1 MTRARDL
8 SKLLGTANNGVIPN
22 SNLGVSFENISD
34 TGTAGTKVALG
45 TTNQRGS
52 TAGQIRYNTTL
63 GRFEATTNGSTFL
76 GFASPPSISS
86 ISPSILNSAGGDT
99 VIITGTNFVLG
110 STSVTLNNIA
120 PSTVTVDSTT
130 QITITGTPALNA
142 QTYTNGLVVIADGAS
157 TTFTF
162 STSGV
167 PAFTTASGSLGSFNE
182 QTSVGTLIG
191 GTDVGIT
198 HTISSGSLP
207 SGVSINSA
215 NGNITGTIGAN
226 TNTALIP
233 ENGAG
238 DTTSNFTVLATDA
251 ESQTASRNFSI
262 TNKQGDTKFDK
273 TYWCYSNGAVTTNE
287 AGANDKGTITNNNTS
302 VITSQTST
310 KQFGSNALR
319 WNGDGSTSHLDI
331 TVPNDKA
338 FHQSGANYLCFEG
351 WGYLDTNRGNQ
362 TWGSGGAYGNQGFI
376 GVSDTYMSITIDGSG
391 RVSFYQY
398 GSDSQP
404 YWNGQFSTQGNIS
417 TGVWF
422 HFLFQFEPSV
432 LKYWKDGVYIG
443 AINRVGQNGGTPAS
457 YRIGGTVGTS
467 GRQWRGYFDE
477 VRLTISSS
485 SNDARIS
492 GTSNFTVPT
501 EGLRLFSS

>member
-1 MTRARDL
+1 MTKARDL
-8 SKLLGTANNGVIPN
+8 SKLLSTANGKIAGA
-22 SNLGVSFENISD
+22 NLDVSFENISD
-34 TGTAGTKVALG
+34 TGTAGTKVASG
-45 TTNQRGS
+45 TTGQRGS
-52 TAGQIRYNTTL
+52 TAGQIRYNTSL
-63 GRFEATTNGSTFL
+63 ARFEATTNGSSFL
-76 GFASPPSISS
+76 GFASPPTITS
-86 ISPSILNSAGGDT
+86 ISPSILNSAGGET
-99 VIITGTNFVLG
+99 VIITGTNFSIAS
-110 STSVTLNNIA
+110 STVTFNGVA
-120 PSTVTVDSTT
+120 PSTVTVNNTT
-130 QITITGTPALNA
+130 QITVTGTPALNA
-142 QTYTNGLVVIADGAS
+142 QTYTNGLVVVSDGTS
-157 TTFTF
+157 VSFTF

-191 GTDVGIT
+191 GTDVGT
-198 HTISSGSLP
+198 SHTISSGSLP

-273 TYWCYSNGAVTTNE
+273 TYWCYSNGAVTTNQ

-319 WNGDGSTSHLDI
+319 WNGDGTASHLDI

-351 WGYLDTNRGNQ
+351 WGYLDTNRGNT
-362 TWGSGGAYGNQGFI
+362 TWGSGQAYGNQGFI
-376 GVSDTYMSITIDGSG
+376 GISNTYMSVSIDASG
-391 RVSFYQY
+391 RVGLYQY
-398 GSDSQP
+398 DSSGQP
-404 YWNGQFSTQGNIS
+404 SFSGQFPTQGNIS

-443 AINRVGQNGGTPAS
+443 AVNKVSQHSSPAE
-457 YRIGGTVGTS
+457 YRIGGTIETS

-477 VRLTISSS
+477 LRLTISSS